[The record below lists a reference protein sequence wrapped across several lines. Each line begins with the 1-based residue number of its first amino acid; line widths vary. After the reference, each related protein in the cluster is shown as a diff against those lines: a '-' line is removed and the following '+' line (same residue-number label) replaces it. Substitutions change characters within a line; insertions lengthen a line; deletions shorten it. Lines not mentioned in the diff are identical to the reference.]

1 VIEAA
6 YERAE
11 RRGRALDPPLLVVLD
26 EAANVA
32 PIAELDVLASTAA
45 GHGVQL
51 VTVWQDLGQITARY
65 GAKAPSV
72 VNNHR
77 VKVFLSGIA
86 DPQTLEQASQLIG
99 DAEHATVS
107 RTFDGQKTAS
117 TTRSQITRRL
127 LPPDALRRIP
137 PGHAVLL
144 SGHLPPVRMSLRPW
158 YEDRVLSQ
166 RATGAARA
174 TGSNAPQ

>member
-1 VIEAA
+1 MLASVGNAPS
-6 YERAE
+6 RAE
-11 RRGRALDPPLLVVLD
+11 SSASW

-32 PIAELDVLASTAA
+32 PIAELDVLASTAS

-65 GAKAPSV
+65 GSKAASV

-86 DPQTLEQASQLIG
+86 DPQTLEQASHLIG
-99 DAEHATVS
+99 DAERTTLS
-107 RTFDGQKTAS
+107 RTFDRQKNAS
-117 TTRSQITRRL
+117 TTHSQVTRRL

-137 PGHAVLL
+137 PGSAVLL
-144 SGHLPPVRMSLRPW
+144 SGHLPPARISLRPW
-158 YEDRVLSQ
+158 HEDQLLS
-166 RATGAARA
+166 RRARA
-174 TGSNAPQ
+174 SGSN